1 MTTTHWQ
8 GPSRY
13 LPFERVLTQIG
24 LHFFWS
30 GWLAVDV
37 AVLIEHDRTGFAN
50 GRSATRRSR
59 GVSIT

>member
-24 LHFFWS
+24 LHLFWS
-30 GWLAVDV
+30 DWLAVDV
-37 AVLIEHDRTGFAN
+37 AVLIEPGLQTAEARHVAPV
-50 GRSATRRSR
+50 A
-59 GVSIT
+59 